1 VSGQT
6 CERCGE
12 LLPPGA
18 RFCPNCGFPVAAP
31 PIAERKIVTVI
42 FTDLVGS
49 TRLSSQLD
57 PELYRE
63 VLGAYYQVVTEEL
76 EAFEGRA
83 YNFAGDAVVGVF
95 GIPQAHDDD
104 AVRAIRAGL
113 AIAERIGRV
122 GERLRLP
129 VPLRC
134 RVGVNTGPVAIGSE
148 AAERGLLFGA
158 VVNAA
163 ARLQQ
168 AATPGGVLV
177 GRTTWILSNEH
188 VEFGEQIDIEAKGF
202 EDALPAWPVLGLS
215 AGSARRAI
223 PLVDRRRELRLL
235 NETFERAVEARRGHM
250 VSLLG
255 EPGIGKSR
263 VAEEFLSRLPESAR
277 VLTGRANRFEED
289 VTFAPLGQVLLQQL
303 GERPDA
309 PPERIRASLE
319 ELVNRCCPENEQHDV
334 LVRLGYALGFG
345 DDAGGEHRYQVAE
358 IRSALLALLE
368 GLAQAGPIVL
378 VFEDLHLAEPA
389 LLDLV
394 EQIVRDAKRVPMLVL
409 CVARF
414 DLLDERP
421 DWGGG
426 LGDSLNLYLE
436 PMAMEDATQL
446 AREAGEGLDDAT
458 AERVAAHAGGNPF
471 FIVETTGMLL
481 HERADLPGGGDAIPA
496 PLLPPTVQAVIA
508 ARIDHLAPA
517 ARDLVRKASVFS
529 RSTFSTSDLALIA
542 DADPDVLAILED
554 EELLVHAE
562 DDGDHTWRF
571 RHGLV
576 RDVAYESL
584 PKRERMRLHLGVADE
599 LAKDEQRAARYPRA
613 LAYHLEQAARASL
626 DLDPSDRS
634 LAERAVEAL
643 ARAGGLAMEA
653 SQARAAADLYERAL
667 ALAGPDRD
675 WGMREAAM
683 LANLG
688 EARYWLG
695 EFEAAV
701 GPLER
706 ALDLGAADTRTVAQA
721 ARFLGD
727 IALSIR
733 GERAGAQ
740 RYLDRAIDAAR
751 ALGDPRTLART
762 LLVAGWSP
770 YWAGDLDGARAM
782 FEEALEV
789 ARSSSIG
796 DPWAEARA
804 LVTLGNVI
812 SEIGDEEE
820 TLALASRALA
830 IAEATGDAF
839 SIATARESVGN
850 SLRRRGRFEE
860 AEPHLDKAVASFRE
874 LGARWELAS
883 ALTSRGIARRLL
895 HRLDDAIKDLKEAY
909 RICRDLKERSIVTW
923 TAWALARALSDAGE
937 IVAARQVVEETA
949 THVRSGDAAQT
960 LGWMLEA
967 ETAILLAEGDRDGAL
982 EHACRALDGVRA
994 RGRSKEI
1001 AAQEWMVASV
1011 FGTEAVGGPEAVDA
1025 ARAML
1030 ERTHWEQAL
1039 MEPELLARRER
1050 APAAR

>member
-1 VSGQT
+1 VTQAT

-12 LLPPGA
+12 PLPDGA

-31 PIAERKIVTVI
+31 PIAERKVVTVI

-49 TRLSSQLD
+49 TRLSARLD

-63 VLGAYYQVVTEEL
+63 VIAAYYQVVTEEL
-76 EAFEGRA
+76 EALEGRA

-168 AATPGGVLV
+168 AAEPGRVMV
-177 GRTTWILSNEH
+177 GRTTWILASEQ
-188 VEFGEQIDIEAKGF
+188 VEFGEEIDLEAKGF
-202 EDALPAWPVLGLS
+202 EETLPAWPVLGLS
-215 AGSARRAI
+215 AGSARRSI
-223 PLVDRRRELRLL
+223 PFVDRRRELRLL
-235 NETFERAVEARRGHM
+235 NETFERAVEAHRGHM
-250 VSLLG
+250 VSLFG

-263 VAEEFLSRLPESAR
+263 LAEEFLSRLPENVR
-277 VLTGRANRFEED
+277 VLTGRANPFEED
-289 VTFAPLGQVLLQQL
+289 VTFAPIGQVLLQQL
-303 GERPDA
+303 GEHPDA
-309 PPERIRASLE
+309 PAERIRGALE
-319 ELVNRCCPENEQHDV
+319 KLVNRCCPEDEQHDV
-334 LVRLGYALGFG
+334 LMRLGYALGFG
-345 DDAGGEHRYQVAE
+345 DEARGEHRYQVAE

-368 GLAQAGPIVL
+368 GLSATGPIVL
-378 VFEDLHLAEPA
+378 VFEDMHVAEPA

-394 EQIVRDAKRVPMLVL
+394 EQIVRDAKRVPLLVL
-409 CVARF
+409 CVARY

-436 PMAMEDATQL
+436 PMPMDDATQL

-458 AERVAAHAGGNPF
+458 AERVAVHAGGNPF

-481 HERADLPGGGDAIPA
+481 HERTGMPSGDDGIPA
-496 PLLPPTVQAVIA
+496 RLLPPTVQAVIA
-508 ARIDHLAPA
+508 ARIDHLTPA
-517 ARDLVRKASVFS
+517 ARDLVRKASVFA
-529 RSTFSTSDLALIA
+529 RSTFSTTELGLIA
-542 DADPDVLAILED
+542 NPDPDVLAVLED
-554 EELLVHAE
+554 EELLVHE
-562 DDGDHTWRF
+562 DGDGDPAWRF

-584 PKRERMRLHLGVADE
+584 PKRERLRLHVRVADR
-599 LAKDEQRAARYPRA
+599 LAGDEQTASRYPRA
-613 LAYHLEQAARASL
+613 IAYHLEQATRASL
-626 DLDPSDRS
+626 DLDPGDRS
-634 LAERAVEAL
+634 LADRAVEAL
-643 ARAGGLAMEA
+643 SDAGRQAMDT
-653 SQARAAADLYERAL
+653 SQARPAADLYERAL

-675 WGMREAAM
+675 WGTREAAM

-701 GPLER
+701 NPLER
-706 ALDLGAADTRTVAQA
+706 ALELGRDDTGTVAQA

-727 IALSIR
+727 IELSIR
-733 GERAGAQ
+733 GNRELAQ
-740 RYLDRAIDAAR
+740 SYLDRALEAAR
-751 ALGDPRTLART
+751 RLGDPRTLART
-762 LLVAGWSP
+762 LLVAGWAP
-770 YWAGDLDGARAM
+770 YWRNDLETARAM

-789 ARSSSIG
+789 VRSNPHE

-804 LVTLGNVI
+804 LVALAAIV
-812 SEIGDEEE
+812 SEIDDEEE
-820 TLALASRALA
+820 TLSLASRALA

-860 AEPHLDKAVASFRE
+860 AEPHLDRAVLSFRE

-895 HRLDDAIKDLKEAY
+895 RRLDDAIKDLKEAY
-909 RICRDLKERSIVTW
+909 RICRELKERSIVTW
-923 TAWALARALSDAGE
+923 TAWALARSLSEAGE
-937 IVAARQVVEETA
+937 TAAARHVVEETS
-949 THVRSGDAAQT
+949 TFVRLGDAAET
-960 LGWMLEA
+960 LEWMLEA

-982 EHACRALDGVRA
+982 DHACRALEGIRA
-994 RGRSKEI
+994 RGRPKEI
-1001 AAQEWMVASV
+1001 AAEVWMIASV
-1011 FGTEAVGGPEAVDA
+1011 FGADVVGGDDEAGE

-1039 MEPELLARRER
+1039 IEPDLLARR
-1050 APAAR
+1050 

>member
-1 VSGQT
+1 VSQDR

-31 PIAERKIVTVI
+31 PAGERKIVTVV
-42 FTDLVGS
+42 FADLVGS
-49 TRLSSQLD
+49 TRLSGMLD

-63 VLGAYYQVVTEEL
+63 VIGAYYQVVTEEL

-95 GIPQAHDDD
+95 GIPRAHDDD
-104 AVRAIRAGL
+104 AVRSIRAGL
-113 AIAERIGRV
+113 AIADRIGRV

-168 AATPGGVLV
+168 IAPPGGVLV
-177 GRTTWILSNEH
+177 GETTWLLAKAH
-188 VEFGEQIDIEAKGF
+188 VEFGERIEIEAKGF
-202 EDALPAWPVLGLS
+202 EETLPGWPVLGLS
-215 AGSARRAI
+215 TGTARRAI
-223 PLVDRRRELRLL
+223 PFVDRRRELRLL

-250 VSLLG
+250 VSLFG

-263 VAEEFLSRLPESAR
+263 VTEEFLSRLPENVR

-289 VTFAPLGQVLLQQL
+289 VTFAPVGQVLLQQL

-309 PPERIRASLE
+309 PPERIRAALR
-319 ELVNRCCPENEQHDV
+319 ELVERCCPEGEQRDV
-334 LVRLGYALGFG
+334 LVRLGYALGFA
-345 DDAGGEHRYQVAE
+345 DDARGERRYHVAE

-368 GLAQAGPIVL
+368 GLAASDPIVL

-394 EQIVRDAKRVPMLVL
+394 EQVVRDAKRVPLLVL

-436 PMAMEDATQL
+436 PMALEDATQL

-458 AERVAAHAGGNPF
+458 AGRIAAHAGGNPF
-471 FIVETTGMLL
+471 FVVETTGMLM
-481 HERADLPGGGDAIPA
+481 HERTALPGGADGFPVR
-496 PLLPPTVQAVIA
+496 LLPPTVQAVIA

-517 ARDLVRKASVFS
+517 ARDLVRKASVFA
-529 RSTFSTSDLALIA
+529 RSTFATSELALIA
-542 DADPDVLAILED
+542 DADPDALAILED
-554 EELLVHAE
+554 EELLVRDVE
-562 DDGDHTWRF
+562 DPETWHF

-584 PKRERMRLHLGVADE
+584 PKRERMRLHLRVAERISVDE
-599 LAKDEQRAARYPRA
+599 RRASRYPRA
-613 LAYHLEQAARASL
+613 IAYHLEQAARASL
-626 DLDPSDRS
+626 DLDPGDRT
-634 LAERAVEAL
+634 LADRAVAALERAGA
-643 ARAGGLAMEA
+643 LAMEA
-653 SQARAAADLYERAL
+653 SQPRPAADLYERAL
-667 ALAGPDRD
+667 ALAGSERD
-675 WGMREAAM
+675 WGVPQASM

-695 EFEAAV
+695 DFEAAV

-706 ALDLGAADTRTVAQA
+706 ALEIGGADTRIRAQA
-721 ARFLGD
+721 SRFLGD
-727 IALSIR
+727 IELSIR
-733 GERAGAQ
+733 GNRDAAQ
-740 RYLDRAIDAAR
+740 MHLDRALEAAR
-751 ALGDPRTLART
+751 ALADPRTLART
-762 LLVAGWSP
+762 LLVAGWEP
-770 YWAGDLDGARAM
+770 YWRNDLDRARAM

-789 ARSSSIG
+789 TRSNVEG

-804 LVTLGNVI
+804 LTTLAAVI

-820 TLALASRALA
+820 SLSLATAALA
-830 IAEATGDAF
+830 IAEATGDGF

-860 AEPHLDKAVASFRE
+860 AEPHLDKAVAAFRE

-883 ALTSRGIARRLL
+883 SLTSRGIARRLL
-895 HRLDDAIKDLKEAY
+895 HRLDDALKDLREAY

-923 TAWALARALSDAGE
+923 TAWALARSLSDAGE
-937 IVAARQVVEETA
+937 IAAARQVVEETA
-949 THVRSGDAAQT
+949 TYVRSGDAAET
-960 LGWMLEA
+960 LGWLLEA
-967 ETAILLAEGDRDGAL
+967 ETAILLAEGDREGAL
-982 EHACRALDGVRA
+982 EHACRALEGVRE

-1001 AAQEWMVASV
+1001 AAQVWMIAGI
-1011 FGTEAVGGPEAVDA
+1011 FGPDAVGGLEAVEDA
-1025 ARAML
+1025 RETL
-1030 ERTHWEQAL
+1030 ERTHWVQAL
-1039 MEPELLARRER
+1039 VEPDLLARR
-1050 APAAR
+1050 

>member
-1 VSGQT
+1 MSQDR

-12 LLPPGA
+12 PLPSSA

-31 PIAERKIVTVI
+31 PAGERKIVTVV
-42 FTDLVGS
+42 FADLVGS
-49 TRLSSQLD
+49 TRLSAMLD

-63 VLGAYYQVVTEEL
+63 VIGAYYQVVTEEL

-95 GIPQAHDDD
+95 GIPRAHDDD
-104 AVRAIRAGL
+104 AVRAIRAAL
-113 AIAERIGRV
+113 AIADRIGRL

-168 AATPGGVLV
+168 IAAPGGVLV
-177 GRTTWILSNEH
+177 GETTWLLANAY
-188 VEFGEQIDIEAKGF
+188 VEFGERIEIEAKGF
-202 EDALPAWPVLGLS
+202 EETLPGWPVLGLS
-215 AGSARRAI
+215 AGAARQAI
-223 PLVDRRRELRLL
+223 PFVDRRRELRLL
-235 NETFERAVEARRGHM
+235 SETFERAVEARRGHM
-250 VSLLG
+250 VSLFG

-263 VAEEFLSRLPESAR
+263 VTEEFLSRLPENVR

-289 VTFAPLGQVLLQQL
+289 VTFAPVGQVLLQQL

-309 PPERIRASLE
+309 PPERIRAALQ
-319 ELVNRCCPENEQHDV
+319 ELVERCCPEGEQHDV
-334 LVRLGYALGFG
+334 LVRLGYALGFA
-345 DDAGGEHRYQVAE
+345 DDAGGERRYHVAE

-368 GLAQAGPIVL
+368 GLAASDPIVL
-378 VFEDLHLAEPA
+378 VFEDMHLAEPA

-394 EQIVRDAKRVPMLVL
+394 EQVVRDAKRVPMLAL

-436 PMAMEDATQL
+436 PMALDDATQL

-458 AERVAAHAGGNPF
+458 AGRIAAHAGGNPF
-471 FIVETTGMLL
+471 FIVETTGMLM
-481 HERADLPGGGDAIPA
+481 HERTALPSGADGLPTR
-496 PLLPPTVQAVIA
+496 LLPPTVQAVIA

-517 ARDLVRKASVFS
+517 ARDLIRKASVFA
-529 RSTFSTSDLALIA
+529 RSTFATSELALIA
-542 DADPDVLAILED
+542 DAAPEALAILED
-554 EELLVHAE
+554 EELLVRDV
-562 DDGDHTWRF
+562 DDPETWHF

-584 PKRERMRLHLGVADE
+584 PKRERMRLHLRLADRIS
-599 LAKDEQRAARYPRA
+599 ADEQRASRYPRA
-613 LAYHLEQAARASL
+613 IAYHLEQAARASL
-626 DLDPSDRS
+626 DLDPGDRT
-634 LAERAVEAL
+634 LADRAVAALERAGA
-643 ARAGGLAMEA
+643 LAMEA
-653 SQARAAADLYERAL
+653 SQPRPAADLYERAL
-667 ALAGPDRD
+667 ALAGSERD
-675 WGMREAAM
+675 WGVPQASM

-695 EFEAAV
+695 DFEAAV

-706 ALDLGAADTRTVAQA
+706 ALEIGGEDTRIRAQA
-721 ARFLGD
+721 SRFLGD
-727 IALSIR
+727 IELSIR
-733 GERAGAQ
+733 GNREAAQ
-740 RYLDRAIDAAR
+740 THLDRALEAAR
-751 ALGDPRTLART
+751 ALADPRTLART
-762 LLVAGWSP
+762 LLVAGWEP
-770 YWAGDLDGARAM
+770 YWRNDLDRARSM

-789 ARSSSIG
+789 TRSSAEG

-804 LVTLGNVI
+804 LTTLAAVI
-812 SEIGDEEE
+812 SEIGDEDECLS
-820 TLALASRALA
+820 LATAALA
-830 IAEATGDAF
+830 IAEATGDGF
-839 SIATARESVGN
+839 SIATARESLGN

-860 AEPHLDKAVASFRE
+860 AEPHLDKAVAAFRE

-883 ALTSRGIARRLL
+883 SLTSRGIARRLL
-895 HRLDDAIKDLKEAY
+895 HRLDDALKDLREAY

-923 TAWALARALSDAGE
+923 TAWALARSLSDAGE
-937 IVAARQVVEETA
+937 IAAARQVVEETA
-949 THVRSGDAAQT
+949 TYVRSGDAAET
-960 LGWMLEA
+960 LGWLLEA
-967 ETAILLAEGDRDGAL
+967 ETAILLAEGDFEGAL
-982 EHACRALDGVRA
+982 EHACRALEGVRK

-1001 AAQEWMVASV
+1001 SAQVWMIASV
-1011 FGTEAVGGPEAVDA
+1011 FGPDAVGGPEAVEDA
-1025 ARAML
+1025 RETL

-1039 MEPELLARRER
+1039 VEPELLARR
-1050 APAAR
+1050 

>member
-1 VSGQT
+1 MSQAR

-31 PIAERKIVTVI
+31 PAGERKIVTVV
-42 FTDLVGS
+42 FADLVGS
-49 TRLSSQLD
+49 TRLSATLD

-63 VLGAYYQVVTEEL
+63 VIGAYYQVVTEEL

-104 AVRAIRAGL
+104 AVRAIRAAL
-113 AIAERIGRV
+113 AIAERIGRL

-177 GRTTWILSNEH
+177 GHTTWILAQAH
-188 VEFGEQIDIEAKGF
+188 VEFGERTDVEAKGF
-202 EDALPAWPVLGLS
+202 EEALPAWPVVGLS

-223 PLVDRRRELRLL
+223 PFVDRRRELRLL
-235 NETFERAVEARRGHM
+235 SETFERAVEARRGHM
-250 VSLLG
+250 VSLFG

-263 VAEEFLSRLPESAR
+263 VTEEFLSRLPESVR

-289 VTFAPLGQVLLQQL
+289 VTYAPVGQLLLQQL
-303 GERPDA
+303 GERADA
-309 PPERIRASLE
+309 PPERIRAALQ
-319 ELVNRCCPENEQHDV
+319 ELVEQCCPEDEQHDV
-334 LVRLGYALGFG
+334 LVRLGYALGFA
-345 DDAGGEHRYQVAE
+345 DDVQAERRYHVAE

-368 GLAQAGPIVL
+368 GLASSSPIVL
-378 VFEDLHLAEPA
+378 VFEDMHLAEPA

-394 EQIVRDAKRVPMLVL
+394 EQVVRDAKRVPMLVL

-436 PMAMEDATQL
+436 PMGMDDATQL
-446 AREAGEGLDDAT
+446 AREAGDGLDDAT
-458 AERVAAHAGGNPF
+458 AERIATHAGGNPF
-471 FIVETTGMLL
+471 FIVETTGMLMHDRTAL
-481 HERADLPGGGDAIPA
+481 PSGADGFPA
-496 PLLPPTVQAVIA
+496 GLLPPTVQAVIA
-508 ARIDHLAPA
+508 ARIDHLAPN
-517 ARDLVRKASVFS
+517 ARDLVRKASVFA
-529 RSTFSTSDLALIA
+529 RSTFAASDLALIA
-542 DADPDVLAILED
+542 EPDADALAILED
-554 EELLVHAE
+554 EELLVRDPE
-562 DDGDHTWRF
+562 DPNAWHF

-584 PKRERMRLHLGVADE
+584 PKRERMRLHLRVAERTSADE
-599 LAKDEQRAARYPRA
+599 QIAARFPRA
-613 LAYHLEQAARASL
+613 IAYHLEQAARASL
-626 DLDPSDRS
+626 DLDPGDRT
-634 LAERAVEAL
+634 LAEQAVAAL
-643 ARAGGLAMEA
+643 ERAGALAMEA
-653 SQARAAADLYERAL
+653 SQPRPAADLFERAL
-667 ALAGPDRD
+667 ALAGPDREWD
-675 WGMREAAM
+675 VRHASM

-695 EFEAAV
+695 DFEAAV

-706 ALDLGAADTRTVAQA
+706 ALEIGGADTRVRAQA
-721 ARFLGD
+721 SRFLGD

-733 GERAGAQ
+733 GDRDAAEAH
-740 RYLDRAIDAAR
+740 LDRALEAAR
-751 ALGDPRTLART
+751 ELGDPRTLART
-762 LLVAGWSP
+762 LLVAGWEP
-770 YWAGDLDGARAM
+770 YWRSDLSKARAM

-789 ARSSSIG
+789 TRANPDG

-804 LVTLGNVI
+804 LTTLAAVI

-820 TLALASRALA
+820 CLSLASRALA

-860 AEPHLDKAVASFRE
+860 AEPHLDRAVAAFRE

-883 ALTSRGIARRLL
+883 GLTSRGIARRLL
-895 HRLDDAIKDLKEAY
+895 RRLDDALKDLKEAY

-923 TAWALARALSDAGE
+923 TAWALARSLSDAGE
-937 IVAARQVVEETA
+937 ISAARQVVEETA
-949 THVRSGDAAQT
+949 TYVRSGDAAET
-960 LGWMLEA
+960 LGWLLEA

-982 EHACRALDGVRA
+982 EHACRALEGVRA
-994 RGRSKEI
+994 RGRSKEV
-1001 AAQEWMVASV
+1001 AAQVWMIASI
-1011 FGTEAVGGPEAVDA
+1011 FGAEAVGGTDAVDE
-1025 ARAML
+1025 ARATL

-1039 MEPELLARRER
+1039 VEPDLLARR
-1050 APAAR
+1050 

>member
-1 VSGQT
+1 MSQVR

-12 LLPPGA
+12 LLPPDA

-31 PIAERKIVTVI
+31 PIAERKIVTVV
-42 FTDLVGS
+42 FADLVGS
-49 TRLSSQLD
+49 TRLSAMVD

-63 VLGAYYQVVTEEL
+63 VIGAYYQVVTEEL
-76 EAFEGRA
+76 EAFDGRA

-113 AIAERIGRV
+113 SIVERIGRV

-134 RVGVNTGPVAIGSE
+134 RIGVNTGSVAIGSE

-177 GRTTWILSNEH
+177 GETTWILAQAH
-188 VEFGEQIDIEAKGF
+188 VEFGERVDVEARGF
-202 EDALPAWPVLGLS
+202 EETLPAWPVVGLS
-215 AGSARRAI
+215 SGSSRRAI
-223 PLVDRRRELRLL
+223 AFVDRRRELRLL
-235 NETFERAVEARRGHM
+235 NETFERATEARRGHM

-263 VAEEFLSRLPESAR
+263 VTEEFLSRLPENVR
-277 VLTGRANRFEED
+277 VLTGRASRFEED
-289 VTFAPLGQVLLQQL
+289 VTFAPLGQMLLQQL
-303 GERPDA
+303 GEPAEA
-309 PPERIRASLE
+309 PPDRVRAALE
-319 ELVNRCCPENEQHDV
+319 ELVNRCCPEDEQHDV
-334 LVRLGYALGFG
+334 LVRLGYALGFA
-345 DDAGGEHRYQVAE
+345 DETRDEHRYQVAE

-368 GLAQAGPIVL
+368 GLAATDPIVL
-378 VFEDLHLAEPA
+378 VFEDMHLAEPG

-394 EQIVRDAKRVPMLVL
+394 EQIVRDAKRIPMLVL

-436 PMAMEDATQL
+436 PMALDDGAQL

-458 AERVAAHAGGNPF
+458 AERIATHAGGNPF

-481 HERADLPGGGDAIPA
+481 HERSALPAGAEADGLPIR
-496 PLLPPTVQAVIA
+496 LLPPTVQAVIA

-517 ARDLVRKASVFS
+517 ARDLVRKASVFA
-529 RSTFSTSDLALIA
+529 RSTFRTGELALIV
-542 DADPDVLAILED
+542 DPDPDALAILED
-554 EELLVHAE
+554 EELLVRHE
-562 DDGDHTWRF
+562 DDQDVWRF

-584 PKRERMRLHLGVADE
+584 PKRERLRLHLQIAD
-599 LAKDEQRAARYPRA
+599 AATDRRGTAGRYKRTI
-613 LAYHLEQAARASL
+613 AYHLEQAARASL
-626 DLDPSDRS
+626 DLDPGDRT
-634 LAERAVEAL
+634 LPERAVEAL
-643 ARAGGLAMEA
+643 AYAGGLAMDA
-653 SQARAAADLYERAL
+653 SQARPAADLFERAL

-675 WGMREAAM
+675 WGVREAGM

-695 EFEAAV
+695 EFEDAV

-706 ALDLGAADTRTVAQA
+706 ALELGDGDTRVIAQA

-727 IALSIR
+727 IALTIQGDR
-733 GERAGAQ
+733 EAGGRHFERAIA
-740 RYLDRAIDAAR
+740 AAR
-751 ALGDPRTLART
+751 ELDDARTLART
-762 LLVAGWSP
+762 LLVAGWAP
-770 YWAGDLDGARAM
+770 YWAGDIEAARGM

-789 ARSSSIG
+789 ARSNPKG

-804 LVTLGNVI
+804 LVTLATIV
-812 SEIGDEEE
+812 SEVGDEEE
-820 TLALASRALA
+820 TLRLASEALA

-839 SIATARESVGN
+839 SIATAHESVGN
-850 SLRRRGRFEE
+850 SLRRLGRLEQ
-860 AEPHLDKAVASFRE
+860 AEPHVDRAVTLFRE

-883 ALTSRGIARRLL
+883 ALTSRGILRRLL
-895 HRLDDAIKDLKEAY
+895 RRLDDAIKDLREAY
-909 RICRDLKERSIVTW
+909 RLCRDLKERSIVTW
-923 TAWALARALSDAGE
+923 TAWALARSLADAGE
-937 IVAARQVVEETA
+937 LAAARHVVEETA
-949 THVRSGDAAQT
+949 TYVRAGDAAGT
-960 LGWMLEA
+960 LDWMLEA
-967 ETAILLAEGDRDGAL
+967 ETAIMLAEGDREGAL
-982 EHACRALDGVRA
+982 EHACKALDGVRE
-994 RGRSKEI
+994 RGRPKEV
-1001 AAQEWMVASV
+1001 AAQVWMIACL
-1011 FGTEAVGGPEAVDA
+1011 FGPEAVGGPQAAEE
-1025 ARAML
+1025 ARATL
-1030 ERTHWEQAL
+1030 EATHFEQAL
-1039 MEPELLARRER
+1039 IEPQLV
-1050 APAAR
+1050 AAR

>member
-1 VSGQT
+1 VTQAR

-12 LLPPGA
+12 LLPPDA

-31 PIAERKIVTVI
+31 PIAERKIVTVV
-42 FTDLVGS
+42 FADLVGS
-49 TRLSSQLD
+49 TRLSAMLD

-63 VLGAYYQVVTEEL
+63 VIGAYYQVVTEEL

-104 AVRAIRAGL
+104 AVRAIRSGL

-177 GRTTWILSNEH
+177 GQTTWLLAQAH
-188 VEFGEQIDIEAKGF
+188 VEFAERTDVEAKGF
-202 EDALPAWPVLGLS
+202 EEALPAWPVVGLS
-215 AGSARRAI
+215 AGSARRSI
-223 PLVDRRRELRLL
+223 PFVDRRRELRLL

-250 VSLLG
+250 VSLFG

-263 VAEEFLSRLPESAR
+263 VTQEFLSRLPENVR

-309 PPERIRASLE
+309 PPERIRAALE
-319 ELVNRCCPENEQHDV
+319 ELVNRCCPEDEQHDV
-334 LVRLGYALGFG
+334 LIRLGYALGFA
-345 DDAGGEHRYQVAE
+345 DEARAEHRYQVAE

-368 GLAQAGPIVL
+368 GLASTNPIVL
-378 VFEDLHLAEPA
+378 VFEDMHLAEPA

-394 EQIVRDAKRVPMLVL
+394 EQVVRDAKRVPMLVL

-436 PMAMEDATQL
+436 PMAPEDATQL

-458 AERVAAHAGGNPF
+458 AERIAAHAGGNPF

-481 HERADLPGGGDAIPA
+481 HERTALPGDGETFPTR
-496 PLLPPTVQAVIA
+496 LLPPTVQAVIA

-517 ARDLVRKASVFS
+517 ARDLVRKASVFA
-529 RSTFSTSDLALIA
+529 RSMFATSELALIA

-554 EELLVHAE
+554 EELLIR
-562 DDGDHTWRF
+562 DDDDREVWRF

-584 PKRERMRLHLGVADE
+584 PKRERRRLHLLVADA
-599 LAKDEQRAARYPRA
+599 LSTDEQAAARFPRA
-613 LAYHLEQAARASL
+613 IAYHLEQAARASL
-626 DLDPSDRS
+626 DLDPGDRT
-634 LAERAVEAL
+634 LAERAVDALSSAGAL
-643 ARAGGLAMEA
+643 AMDA
-653 SQARAAADLYERAL
+653 SQARPAAHLYERAL

-675 WGMREAAM
+675 WGVREASM

-695 EFEAAV
+695 DFDGAV

-706 ALDLGAADTRTVAQA
+706 ALEIGDEDTRVVAQA

-733 GERAGAQ
+733 GDREGAQ
-740 RYLDRAIDAAR
+740 GYLDRSITAAR
-751 ALGDPRTLART
+751 ALGDPRTLARS
-762 LLVAGWSP
+762 LLVAGWAP
-770 YWAGDLDGARAM
+770 YWGGGLETAREM

-789 ARSSSIG
+789 ARANPQG

-804 LVTLGNVI
+804 LTTLATII

-820 TLALASRALA
+820 TLALASQALS
-830 IAEATGDAF
+830 IAEATGDVF

-850 SLRRRGRFEE
+850 SLRRLGRFED
-860 AEPHLDKAVASFRE
+860 ADPHLDKAVASFRE

-883 ALTSRGIARRLL
+883 ALTSRGVDRRLL
-895 HRLDDAIKDLKEAY
+895 RRLDDAIRDLREAY
-909 RICRDLKERSIVTW
+909 RICRDIKERSIVTW
-923 TAWALARALSDAGE
+923 TAWALARSLADAGE
-937 IVAARQVVEETA
+937 IAAARQIVEETA
-949 THVRSGDAAQT
+949 TYVRAGDAADT
-960 LGWMLEA
+960 LDWLLEA
-967 ETAILLAEGDRDGAL
+967 ETSILLAEGDREGAL
-982 EHACRALDGVRA
+982 EHACRALEGVRR

-1001 AAQEWMVASV
+1001 AAQVWMIGSV
-1011 FGTEAVGGPEAVDA
+1011 FGADAVGGPDALDEA
-1025 ARAML
+1025 RTML
-1030 ERTHWEQAL
+1030 EAMHWEQAL
-1039 MEPELLARRER
+1039 VEPELLARR
-1050 APAAR
+1050 